1 LKSIG
6 GILQHYDSDNR
17 IPLYGFGAKMPPYY
31 NVVSN
36 CFSLNGNYFD
46 PEVVGLEEVIKVY
59 KEALTKYKFHGPT
72 IFSDLLTMA
81 TDYVRSEQGADD
93 DQQKYFILLIM
104 TDGDIND
111 FETTKDLI
119 VKACELPLSIIIV
132 GVGNHDFEKM
142 KEYILSSY

>member
-1 LKSIG
+1 
-6 GILQHYDSDNR
+6 
-17 IPLYGFGAKMPPYY
+17 MPPYY

-46 PEVVGLEEVIKVY
+46 PEVVGLDEVIKVY

-72 IFSDLLTMA
+72 IFSDLLSMA
-81 TDYVRSEQGADD
+81 TDYVRSEQGGDD

-142 KEYILSSY
+142 KE